1 MLQGNENNSIDKR
14 TFPEIWSNC
23 NNAERDGLKKSLLKK
38 FKCTTVT
45 IWNWT
50 KGNTVPPSRNDRES
64 IARILN
70 SKLNINVTAESL
82 FPGR

>member
-1 MLQGNENNSIDKR
+1 MSQSNEKKSTDKR
-14 TFPEIWSNC
+14 TLPEIWSGC
-23 NNAERDGLKKSLLKK
+23 NDLERDGLKRCFLKK